1 MLSFSSHLIVV
12 VPAAAAAFVAVA
24 FVAAVF
30 VVAVV
35 FVAETDVAAV
45 SVDEFGAVETVV
57 QPKECAW
64 HDYYW
69 DRTVA
74 LLQKKQSS

>member
-1 MLSFSSHLIVV
+1 LLSFSSHLIVVV

-30 VVAVV
+30 VGVVV

-45 SVDEFGAVETVV
+45 SEDEFGAVETVV

-64 HDYYW
+64 HGYYW
-69 DRTVA
+69 DRTAA
-74 LLQKKQSS
+74 LLQKN